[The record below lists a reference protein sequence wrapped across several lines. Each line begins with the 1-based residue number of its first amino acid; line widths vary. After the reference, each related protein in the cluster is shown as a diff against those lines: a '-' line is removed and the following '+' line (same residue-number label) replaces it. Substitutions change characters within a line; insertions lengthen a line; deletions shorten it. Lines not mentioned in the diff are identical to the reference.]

1 MPHLK
6 KIFFTFLLCLT
17 TLLLSLSVQSQPVK
31 ASSPFA
37 FVILT
42 KYTATV
48 DIGDE
53 FYVIALTSNV
63 KNPTWKSSNSKVA
76 SVNTYGKITA
86 KKKGTAVITAK
97 IKGAE
102 ASCKVTVNKTI
113 LSISK
118 TSASIEHDETL
129 ALSATTSNGSKVTWK
144 SSKKSVAT
152 IDERGMVTGMKPGT
166 TTITATADGSKATC
180 KVTVKSPSI
189 KLSDTRITLCR
200 GWTYQITAKVSS
212 GITPI
217 WKSNKKSIAIIDGSG
232 VITAIKHGTATI
244 TATVDG
250 VDKSCTVTVDQP
262 TITLSQTELN
272 MKKGYTVIL
281 NAEVSSGNLP
291 TWSTSNPNVASVDK
305 SGCITAI
312 KKGRA
317 YIYASE
323 DGVKMRCTI
332 YVT

>member
-1 MPHLK
+1 MPHIK
-6 KIFFTFLLCLT
+6 KIFFTILLCLT

-31 ASSPFA
+31 ASSSFA

-42 KYTATV
+42 KYSTKV

-53 FYVIALTSNV
+53 FYVIALTSTL
-63 KNPTWKSSNSKVA
+63 KKPTWKSSNSAVA

-97 IKGAE
+97 IKNAE
-102 ASCKVTVNKTI
+102 ASCKVTVNKTA
-113 LSISK
+113 LSISEK
-118 TSASIEHDETL
+118 RASIERDETL
-129 ALSATTSNGSKVTWK
+129 SLSATTSNGSKVTWK
-144 SSKKSVAT
+144 SSKRSVAT
-152 IDERGMVTGMKPGT
+152 IDEEGVVTGMKPGT
-166 TTITATADGSKATC
+166 TTITATADGTKTTC
-180 KVTVKSPSI
+180 KITVKSPSI

-200 GWTYQITAKVSS
+200 GWTYQITARVSS
-212 GITPI
+212 GVKPV
-217 WKSNKKSIAIIDGSG
+217 WKTNKKSIALVDESG
-232 VITAIKHGTATI
+232 VITAVKHGTATI

-250 VDKSCTVTVDQP
+250 VDKSCTVTVEQP
-262 TITLSQTELN
+262 TITLSQNELT
-272 MKKGYTVIL
+272 MKKGDTSVL
-281 NAEVSSGNLP
+281 NAEVSSGNVP